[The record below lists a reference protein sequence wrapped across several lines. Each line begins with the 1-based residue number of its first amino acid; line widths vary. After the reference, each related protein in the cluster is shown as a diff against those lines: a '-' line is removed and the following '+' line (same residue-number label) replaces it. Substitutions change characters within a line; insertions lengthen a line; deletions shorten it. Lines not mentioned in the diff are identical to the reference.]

1 MSDFDKQPTDA
12 ATRKPDDVGSQG
24 QPAVGGGHQ
33 TAEQADITGIDP
45 GGLSDADRKASWDA
59 DADKAGRNPTPVGG
73 SSDGQ
78 SDRKR

>member
-12 ATRKPDDVGSQG
+12 ATRKPNEVGSRG
-24 QPAVGGGHQ
+24 KPAVEGGHQ
-33 TAEQADITGIDP
+33 TAQQADITGIDS
-45 GGLSDADRKASWDA
+45 GGLSDADRKASWDK
-59 DADKAGRNPTPVGG
+59 DADEAGRNPTPVGG